1 MSTIYDNMGNGS
13 EDKSALDE
21 VFGRSANKYEE
32 PVVIKNAGP
41 EMPVQEVIETS
52 PSDLREYRQQIDTAK
67 KALNLVDDVV
77 LKSYLKRLDSMDIA
91 SMPEAE
97 GVDSC
102 IVLFK
107 INRMVYEEDE
117 FATDKFISA
126 ISSMS
131 FADCS
136 VFLVIDGYR
145 DKTDFYLG
153 VKNNDPKRTTA
164 SVADTFKSS
173 LVGQFP
179 GIDIED
185 CSIVEKGKKSSL
197 QEQVLRR
204 ISNASSLS
212 SYVGIPA
219 FKDEDGKYD
228 NKNYVQGTEKL
239 AQAMQGKRYTAII
252 LASNLTTD
260 VVTEIRN
267 GYETIYSQL
276 SPMST
281 QQLAYSTNESLA
293 NAINRSKGVTQGK
306 TKTQTIGESYT
317 NGTSNSHSKSDSE
330 TKKSKIAVGS
340 SVLGGFLAAVGTGL
354 RITDAG
360 AAIGL
365 PLMAAG
371 GAMSAFGAAGKSKTS
386 GTTDTYGTSQSDTE
400 NRSMSDAESHSETFT
415 DSLGKTATIGSSKNY
430 TLTIHNKHIEEL
442 MKRIDQ
448 ELERISMSESTGLW
462 SVASYFFSYDNDFA
476 SAESASTIFKSIMQG
491 EESGVETSAINSWI
505 DNSQKMKMLTN
516 SVCHL
521 SHPVFRNNLTVNG
534 ENIKVENSSLLS
546 SKELAML
553 LSLPHKSVPGFPVV
567 EHVSLAKEVIRN
579 NESLMKREVSL
590 GCIFDLGKAYTENRV
605 KLDVKSLTQHVF
617 VTGSTGCGK
626 SETIY
631 KLINETK
638 QVGTKFLVIEP
649 AKGEYKNVFGDV
661 NVFGTNPLIMPL
673 LRINPFSFPA
683 GVHVL
688 EHIDRLTE
696 IFNVCWP
703 MYSAMPAVLKKAM
716 LDAYESCGW
725 DLRLSV
731 NRLSQGEDVYPS
743 FLDLFLSLEKVITES
758 AYSEEVKSNYSGALL
773 TRVESLTN
781 GLNGE
786 IFSVNELSNMVLFD
800 ENCIIDLSRVG
811 SQETKSLIMGILIM
825 RLSEYRMTGA
835 NTPNSA
841 LKHLTVLEEAHNI
854 LKRVSTEQSQE
865 GSNMAGK
872 SVEMITNAIA
882 EMRTYGEGFVIVDQS
897 PTSVDKAAIK
907 NTNTKIV
914 MRLPD
919 EDDRKVSGKA
929 AGMNDKQ
936 IDEIAKLPT
945 GVAVVYQNDWV
956 SPVLCKID
964 RMEDSRVI
972 FNEQKDSILELNS
985 ENDIKNI
992 IEFLLAGQ
1000 TENTQK
1006 AFDVIQ
1012 IEKSVRAFYMP
1023 SKVRMAL
1030 LDTIEEYKRNNNTS
1044 LWNSVSIYDLSSL
1057 LTDLL
1062 GIRKEFGKCVKQ
1074 YYQSKELN
1082 KKLTDLVKTRVPL
1095 DYVSCRYCLKCLF
1108 ADFSLH
1114 SSANKKMAEEWL
1126 INNSKWLNLIF
1137 DKDEYGI

>member
-1 MSTIYDNMGNGS
+1 MSTIYDNMGNDS

-32 PVVIKNAGP
+32 PVVIKNAGS
-41 EMPVQEVIETS
+41 EMPVQKVIETS
-52 PSDLREYRQQIDTAK
+52 PSDLREYRQQIETAK
-67 KALNLVDDVV
+67 NALNLVDDVV

-97 GVDSC
+97 GVDSS

-179 GIDIED
+179 GINIDD

-228 NKNYVQGTEKL
+228 NNNYVQGTEKL

-267 GYETIYSQL
+267 GYEMIYSQL
-276 SPMST
+276 SPMAT

-306 TKTQTIGESYT
+306 TKTQTIGESHT
-317 NGTSNSHSKSDSE
+317 NGTSSSHSKSDSE
-330 TKKSKIAVGS
+330 TKKSKTAVGC
-340 SVLGGFLAAVGTGL
+340 SVLGGVLSAVGLGLSATG
-354 RITDAG
+354 AG
-360 AAIGL
+360 AAIGI

-371 GAMSAFGAAGKSKTS
+371 GAMSAVGATGKSKTS

-476 SAESASTIFKSIMQG
+476 SAESAATIFKSIMQG

-673 LRINPFSFPA
+673 LRINPFSFPT

-972 FNEQKDSILELNS
+972 FYEQKDSILELNS

-1012 IEKSVRAFYMP
+1012 IEKSVRAFNMP

-1030 LDTIEEYKRNNNTS
+1030 LDTIEEYKNNNNIS

-1062 GIRKEFGKCVKQ
+1062 DIRKEFEKCVRQ
-1074 YYQSKELN
+1074 YCQSKELN
-1082 KKLTDLVKTRVPL
+1082 KKLTDLVKTRVSL

-1126 INNSKWLNLIF
+1126 INNSK
-1137 DKDEYGI
+1137 

>member
-41 EMPVQEVIETS
+41 EMPVQKVIETS

-67 KALNLVDDVV
+67 KTLNLVDDVV

-97 GVDSC
+97 GVDSS

-179 GIDIED
+179 GIDIDD

-306 TKTQTIGESYT
+306 TKTHTIGESHT

-340 SVLGGFLAAVGTGL
+340 SVLGGVLAAVGTGL
-354 RITDAG
+354 TITGAG

-371 GAMSAFGAAGKSKTS
+371 GAMSAVGAAGKSKTS

-521 SHPVFRNNLTVNG
+521 SHPVFWNNLTVNG

-546 SKELAML
+546 SKELAIL

-590 GCIFDLGKAYTENRV
+590 GCIFDLGKAYIENRV

-673 LRINPFSFPA
+673 LRINPFSFPT

-964 RMEDSRVI
+964 RMENSRVI

-985 ENDIKNI
+985 ENDINYI

-1006 AFDVIQ
+1006 AFDIIQ
-1012 IEKSVRAFYMP
+1012 IEKSVRAFNMP

-1030 LDTIEEYKRNNNTS
+1030 LDTIEEYKKNNHIS

-1062 GIRKEFGKCVKQ
+1062 GIRKEFEKCVRQ
-1074 YYQSKELN
+1074 YCQSKELN

-1126 INNSKWLNLIF
+1126 INNSK
-1137 DKDEYGI
+1137 

>member
-41 EMPVQEVIETS
+41 EMPVQKVIETS

-67 KALNLVDDVV
+67 NALNLVDDVV

-91 SMPEAE
+91 SMPETE

-179 GIDIED
+179 GIDIDD

-306 TKTQTIGESYT
+306 TKTQTIGESHT

-354 RITDAG
+354 TITGAG

-371 GAMSAFGAAGKSKTS
+371 GAMSAVGAAGKSKTS

-430 TLTIHNKHIEEL
+430 TLTIHDKHIEEL

-476 SAESASTIFKSIMQG
+476 SAESAATIFKSIMQG

-673 LRINPFSFPA
+673 LRINPFSFPT

-716 LDAYESCGW
+716 LDAYEICGW

-786 IFSVNELSNMVLFD
+786 IFSVNELSDMVLFD

-964 RMEDSRVI
+964 RMENSRVI

-985 ENDIKNI
+985 ENDINYI

-1006 AFDVIQ
+1006 AFDIIQ
-1012 IEKSVRAFYMP
+1012 IEKSVRAFNMP

-1030 LDTIEEYKRNNNTS
+1030 LDTIEEYKKNNHIS

-1062 GIRKEFGKCVKQ
+1062 GIRKEFEKCVRQ
-1074 YYQSKELN
+1074 YCQSKELN

-1126 INNSKWLNLIF
+1126 INNSK
-1137 DKDEYGI
+1137 

>member
-41 EMPVQEVIETS
+41 EMPVQKVIETS
-52 PSDLREYRQQIDTAK
+52 PSDLCEYRQQIDMAK
-67 KALNLVDDVV
+67 NALNLVDDVV

-97 GVDSC
+97 GVDSS

-145 DKTDFYLG
+145 DKTDFYMG
-153 VKNNDPKRTTA
+153 VKNNDSKRTTV

-185 CSIVEKGKKSSL
+185 CSIIDRGKNSSL

-306 TKTQTIGESYT
+306 TKTQTIGESHT

-354 RITDAG
+354 RITGAG

-476 SAESASTIFKSIMQG
+476 SAESAATIFKSIMQG

-505 DNSQKMKMLTN
+505 DNSQNMKMLTN

-521 SHPVFRNNLTVNG
+521 SHPVFWNNLTVNG

-605 KLDVKSLTQHVF
+605 KLDVKSLTQHIF

-673 LRINPFSFPA
+673 LRINPFSFPT

-964 RMEDSRVI
+964 RMENSRVI

-985 ENDIKNI
+985 ENDINYI

-1012 IEKSVRAFYMP
+1012 IEKSVRAFNMP

-1030 LDTIEEYKRNNNTS
+1030 LDTIEEYKKNNHIS

-1062 GIRKEFGKCVKQ
+1062 GIRKEFEKCVRQ
-1074 YYQSKELN
+1074 YCQSKELN

-1126 INNSKWLNLIF
+1126 INNSK
-1137 DKDEYGI
+1137 

>member
-41 EMPVQEVIETS
+41 EMPMQKVIETS

-67 KALNLVDDVV
+67 NALNLVDDVV

-97 GVDSC
+97 GVDFS

-179 GIDIED
+179 GIDIDD

-306 TKTQTIGESYT
+306 TKTQTIGESHT
-317 NGTSNSHSKSDSE
+317 NGTSNSHSKSNSE
-330 TKKSKIAVGS
+330 TKKSKTAVGC
-340 SVLGGFLAAVGTGL
+340 SVLGGVLSVVGFGL
-354 RITDAG
+354 SATCAG
-360 AAIGL
+360 AAIGI

-371 GAMSAFGAAGKSKTS
+371 GAMSAVGATGKSKTS

-476 SAESASTIFKSIMQG
+476 SAESAATIFKSIMQG

-673 LRINPFSFPA
+673 LRINPFSFPT

-731 NRLSQGEDVYPS
+731 NRLSRGEDVYPS

-786 IFSVNELSNMVLFD
+786 IFSVNELSDMVLFD

-945 GVAVVYQNDWV
+945 GVAVIYQNDWV

-964 RMEDSRVI
+964 RMENSRVV

-985 ENDIKNI
+985 ENDINYI
-992 IEFLLAGQ
+992 IEFLLVGQ

-1006 AFDVIQ
+1006 AFDIIQ
-1012 IEKSVRAFYMP
+1012 IEKSVRAFNMP

-1030 LDTIEEYKRNNNTS
+1030 LDTIEEYEKNNHIS

-1062 GIRKEFGKCVKQ
+1062 GIRKEFEKCVRQ
-1074 YYQSKELN
+1074 YCQSKELN

-1126 INNSKWLNLIF
+1126 INNSK
-1137 DKDEYGI
+1137 

>member
-1 MSTIYDNMGNGS
+1 
-13 EDKSALDE
+13 
-21 VFGRSANKYEE
+21 
-32 PVVIKNAGP
+32 
-41 EMPVQEVIETS
+41 MPVQKVLETS
-52 PSDLREYRQQIDTAK
+52 PSNLCEYRQQIDMAK
-67 KALNLVDDVV
+67 NALNLVDDVV

-97 GVDSC
+97 GVDSS

-173 LVGQFP
+173 LMGQFP

-306 TKTQTIGESYT
+306 TKTQTIGESHT

-340 SVLGGFLAAVGTGL
+340 SVLGGVLAAVGTGL
-354 RITDAG
+354 TITGAG

-371 GAMSAFGAAGKSKTS
+371 GAMSAVGAAGKSKTS

-400 NRSMSDAESHSETFT
+400 NRSMSDAESYSETFT

-521 SHPVFRNNLTVNG
+521 SHPVFWNNLTVNG

-673 LRINPFSFPA
+673 LRINPFSFPT

-731 NRLSQGEDVYPS
+731 NRLSRGEDVYPS

-786 IFSVNELSNMVLFD
+786 IFSVNELSNIVLFD

-964 RMEDSRVI
+964 RMENSRVI

-985 ENDIKNI
+985 ENDINYI

-1006 AFDVIQ
+1006 AFDIIQ
-1012 IEKSVRAFYMP
+1012 IEKSVRAFNMP

-1030 LDTIEEYKRNNNTS
+1030 LDTIEEYKKNNYIS

-1062 GIRKEFGKCVKQ
+1062 GIRKEFEKCVRQ
-1074 YYQSKELN
+1074 YCQSKELN

-1126 INNSKWLNLIF
+1126 INNSK
-1137 DKDEYGI
+1137 

>member
-306 TKTQTIGESYT
+306 TKTQTIGESHT

-371 GAMSAFGAAGKSKTS
+371 GAMSAVGAAGKSKTS

-521 SHPVFRNNLTVNG
+521 SHPVFWNNLTVNG

-673 LRINPFSFPA
+673 LRINPFSFPT

-731 NRLSQGEDVYPS
+731 NRLSRGEDVYPS

-964 RMEDSRVI
+964 RMENSRVI

-985 ENDIKNI
+985 ENDINYI

-1006 AFDVIQ
+1006 AFDIIQ
-1012 IEKSVRAFYMP
+1012 IEKSVRAFNMP

-1030 LDTIEEYKRNNNTS
+1030 LDTIEEYKKNNYIS

-1062 GIRKEFGKCVKQ
+1062 GIRKEFEKCVRQ
-1074 YYQSKELN
+1074 YCQSKELN

-1126 INNSKWLNLIF
+1126 INNSK
-1137 DKDEYGI
+1137 

>member
-41 EMPVQEVIETS
+41 EMPVQKVLETS
-52 PSDLREYRQQIDTAK
+52 PSDLCEYRQQIDMAK
-67 KALNLVDDVV
+67 NALNLVDDVV

-97 GVDSC
+97 GVDSS

-179 GIDIED
+179 GIDIDD

-306 TKTQTIGESYT
+306 TKTQTIGESHT

-340 SVLGGFLAAVGTGL
+340 SVLGGVLAAVGTGL
-354 RITDAG
+354 TITGAG

-371 GAMSAFGAAGKSKTS
+371 GAMSAVGAAGKSKTS

-521 SHPVFRNNLTVNG
+521 SHPVFWNNLTVNG

-673 LRINPFSFPA
+673 LRINPFSFPT

-731 NRLSQGEDVYPS
+731 NRLSQSEDVYPS

-786 IFSVNELSNMVLFD
+786 IFSVNELSDMVLFD

-964 RMEDSRVI
+964 RMENSRVI

-1030 LDTIEEYKRNNNTS
+1030 LDTIEEYKKNNHIS

-1062 GIRKEFGKCVKQ
+1062 GIRKEFEKCVRQ
-1074 YYQSKELN
+1074 YCQSKELN
-1082 KKLTDLVKTRVPL
+1082 KKLTDLVKTRVHL

-1126 INNSKWLNLIF
+1126 INNSK
-1137 DKDEYGI
+1137 

>member
-1 MSTIYDNMGNGS
+1 
-13 EDKSALDE
+13 
-21 VFGRSANKYEE
+21 
-32 PVVIKNAGP
+32 
-41 EMPVQEVIETS
+41 
-52 PSDLREYRQQIDTAK
+52 
-67 KALNLVDDVV
+67 
-77 LKSYLKRLDSMDIA
+77 
-91 SMPEAE
+91 MPEAE

-306 TKTQTIGESYT
+306 TKTQTIGESHT
-317 NGTSNSHSKSDSE
+317 KGTSNSHSKSDSE

-340 SVLGGFLAAVGTGL
+340 SVLGGVLAAVGTGL
-354 RITDAG
+354 TITGAG

-371 GAMSAFGAAGKSKTS
+371 GAMSAVGAAGKSKTS

-521 SHPVFRNNLTVNG
+521 SHPVFWNNLTVNG

-567 EHVSLAKEVIRN
+567 EHVSLATEVIRN

-673 LRINPFSFPA
+673 LRINPFSFPT

-786 IFSVNELSNMVLFD
+786 IFSVNELSDMVLFD

-964 RMEDSRVI
+964 RMENSRVI

-985 ENDIKNI
+985 ENDINYI
-992 IEFLLAGQ
+992 IEFCWQ
-1000 TENTQK
+1000 
-1006 AFDVIQ
+1006 
-1012 IEKSVRAFYMP
+1012 
-1023 SKVRMAL
+1023 
-1030 LDTIEEYKRNNNTS
+1030 
-1044 LWNSVSIYDLSSL
+1044 
-1057 LTDLL
+1057 
-1062 GIRKEFGKCVKQ
+1062 VKL
-1074 YYQSKELN
+1074 KIP
-1082 KKLTDLVKTRVPL
+1082 KKPL
-1095 DYVSCRYCLKCLF
+1095 
-1108 ADFSLH
+1108 
-1114 SSANKKMAEEWL
+1114 
-1126 INNSKWLNLIF
+1126 I
-1137 DKDEYGI
+1137 

>member
-41 EMPVQEVIETS
+41 EMPVQKVLETS
-52 PSDLREYRQQIDTAK
+52 PSDLCEYRQQIDMAK
-67 KALNLVDDVV
+67 NALNLVDDVV

-97 GVDSC
+97 GVDSS

-179 GIDIED
+179 GIDIDD

-306 TKTQTIGESYT
+306 TKTHTIGESHT

-340 SVLGGFLAAVGTGL
+340 SVLGGVLAAVGTGL
-354 RITDAG
+354 TITGAG

-371 GAMSAFGAAGKSKTS
+371 GAMSAVGAAGKSKTS

-521 SHPVFRNNLTVNG
+521 SHPVFWNNLTVNG

-546 SKELAML
+546 SKELAIL

-590 GCIFDLGKAYTENRV
+590 GCIFDLGKAYIENRV

-673 LRINPFSFPA
+673 LRINPFSFPT

-725 DLRLSV
+725 DLRMSV

-919 EDDRKVSGKA
+919 EDDRKVSAKA

-964 RMEDSRVI
+964 RMENSRVI

-985 ENDIKNI
+985 ENDINYI

-1006 AFDVIQ
+1006 AFDIIQ
-1012 IEKSVRAFYMP
+1012 IEKSVRAFNMP

-1030 LDTIEEYKRNNNTS
+1030 LDTIEEYKKNNHIS

-1062 GIRKEFGKCVKQ
+1062 GIRKEFEKCVRQ
-1074 YYQSKELN
+1074 YCQSKELN

-1126 INNSKWLNLIF
+1126 INNSK
-1137 DKDEYGI
+1137 

>member
-41 EMPVQEVIETS
+41 EMPVQKVLETS
-52 PSDLREYRQQIDTAK
+52 PSDLCEYRQQIDMAK
-67 KALNLVDDVV
+67 NALNLVDDVV

-97 GVDSC
+97 GVDSS

-179 GIDIED
+179 GIDIDD

-212 SYVGIPA
+212 SYVAIPA

-267 GYETIYSQL
+267 GYETIYSHL

-306 TKTQTIGESYT
+306 TKTQTIGESHT

-340 SVLGGFLAAVGTGL
+340 SVLGGVLAAVGTGL
-354 RITDAG
+354 TITGAG

-371 GAMSAFGAAGKSKTS
+371 GAMSAVGAAGKSKTS

-521 SHPVFRNNLTVNG
+521 SHPVFWNNLTVNG

-590 GCIFDLGKAYTENRV
+590 GCIFDLGKAYIENRV

-673 LRINPFSFPA
+673 LRINPFSFPT

-964 RMEDSRVI
+964 RMENSRVI

-985 ENDIKNI
+985 ENDINYI

-1006 AFDVIQ
+1006 AFDIIQ
-1012 IEKSVRAFYMP
+1012 IEKSVRAFNMP

-1030 LDTIEEYKRNNNTS
+1030 LDTIEEYKKNNHIS

-1062 GIRKEFGKCVKQ
+1062 GIRKEFEKCVRQ
-1074 YYQSKELN
+1074 YCQSKELN

-1126 INNSKWLNLIF
+1126 INNSK
-1137 DKDEYGI
+1137 

>member
-41 EMPVQEVIETS
+41 EMPVQKVLETS

-67 KALNLVDDVV
+67 NALNLVDDVV

-97 GVDSC
+97 GVDSS

-179 GIDIED
+179 GIDIDD

-306 TKTQTIGESYT
+306 TKTQTIGESHT

-340 SVLGGFLAAVGTGL
+340 SVLGGVLAAVGTGL
-354 RITDAG
+354 TITGAG

-371 GAMSAFGAAGKSKTS
+371 GAMSAVGAAGKSKTS

-521 SHPVFRNNLTVNG
+521 SHPVFWNNLTVNG

-673 LRINPFSFPA
+673 LRINPFSFPT

-964 RMEDSRVI
+964 RMKNSRVI

-985 ENDIKNI
+985 ENDINYI

-1006 AFDVIQ
+1006 AFDIIQ
-1012 IEKSVRAFYMP
+1012 IEKSVRAFNMP

-1030 LDTIEEYKRNNNTS
+1030 LDTIEEYKKNNHIS

-1062 GIRKEFGKCVKQ
+1062 GIRKEFEKCVRQ
-1074 YYQSKELN
+1074 YCQSKELN

-1126 INNSKWLNLIF
+1126 INNSK
-1137 DKDEYGI
+1137 

>member
-1 MSTIYDNMGNGS
+1 M
-13 EDKSALDE
+13 
-21 VFGRSANKYEE
+21 
-32 PVVIKNAGP
+32 
-41 EMPVQEVIETS
+41 
-52 PSDLREYRQQIDTAK
+52 
-67 KALNLVDDVV
+67 
-77 LKSYLKRLDSMDIA
+77 
-91 SMPEAE
+91 
-97 GVDSC
+97 
-102 IVLFK
+102 
-107 INRMVYEEDE
+107 
-117 FATDKFISA
+117 
-126 ISSMS
+126 
-131 FADCS
+131 
-136 VFLVIDGYR
+136 
-145 DKTDFYLG
+145 
-153 VKNNDPKRTTA
+153 
-164 SVADTFKSS
+164 
-173 LVGQFP
+173 
-179 GIDIED
+179 
-185 CSIVEKGKKSSL
+185 
-197 QEQVLRR
+197 
-204 ISNASSLS
+204 S

-306 TKTQTIGESYT
+306 TKTQTIGESHT

-330 TKKSKIAVGS
+330 TKKSKTAVGC
-340 SVLGGFLAAVGTGL
+340 SVLGGVLSVVGFGLSATG
-354 RITDAG
+354 AG
-360 AAIGL
+360 AAIGI
-365 PLMAAG
+365 PLIAAG
-371 GAMSAFGAAGKSKTS
+371 GAMSAVGATGKSKTS

-476 SAESASTIFKSIMQG
+476 SAESAATIFKSIMQG

-673 LRINPFSFPA
+673 LRINPFSFPT

-731 NRLSQGEDVYPS
+731 NRLSRGEDVYPS

-964 RMEDSRVI
+964 RMENSRVI

-985 ENDIKNI
+985 ENDINYI

-1006 AFDVIQ
+1006 AFDIIQ
-1012 IEKSVRAFYMP
+1012 IEKSVRAFNMP

-1030 LDTIEEYKRNNNTS
+1030 LDTIEEYKKNNHIS

-1062 GIRKEFGKCVKQ
+1062 GIRKEFEKCVRQ
-1074 YYQSKELN
+1074 YCQSKELN

-1126 INNSKWLNLIF
+1126 INNSK
-1137 DKDEYGI
+1137 

>member
-21 VFGRSANKYEE
+21 VFGRSADKYEE
-32 PVVIKNAGP
+32 IKNAGP
-41 EMPVQEVIETS
+41 EMPVQKVIETS
-52 PSDLREYRQQIDTAK
+52 PSDLREYRQQIDMAK
-67 KALNLVDDVV
+67 NALNLVDDVV

-97 GVDSC
+97 GVDYS

-179 GIDIED
+179 GIDIDD

-306 TKTQTIGESYT
+306 TKTQTIGESHT
-317 NGTSNSHSKSDSE
+317 NGTSNSHSKSDSK

-340 SVLGGFLAAVGTGL
+340 SVLGGVLAAVGTGL
-354 RITDAG
+354 TITGAG

-371 GAMSAFGAAGKSKTS
+371 GAMSAAGAAGKSKTS

-476 SAESASTIFKSIMQG
+476 SAESAATIFKSIMQG

-505 DNSQKMKMLTN
+505 DNSQKMKMLTS

-590 GCIFDLGKAYTENRV
+590 GCIYDLGKAYTENRV

-631 KLINETK
+631 KLISETK
-638 QVGTKFLVIEP
+638 QVGAKFLVIEP

-964 RMEDSRVI
+964 RMENSRVI

-1030 LDTIEEYKRNNNTS
+1030 LDTIEEYKKNNHIS

-1062 GIRKEFGKCVKQ
+1062 GIRKEFEKCVRQ
-1074 YYQSKELN
+1074 YCQSKELN

-1126 INNSKWLNLIF
+1126 INNSK
-1137 DKDEYGI
+1137 

>member
-1 MSTIYDNMGNGS
+1 
-13 EDKSALDE
+13 
-21 VFGRSANKYEE
+21 
-32 PVVIKNAGP
+32 
-41 EMPVQEVIETS
+41 
-52 PSDLREYRQQIDTAK
+52 
-67 KALNLVDDVV
+67 
-77 LKSYLKRLDSMDIA
+77 
-91 SMPEAE
+91 
-97 GVDSC
+97 
-102 IVLFK
+102 
-107 INRMVYEEDE
+107 MVYEEDE

-179 GIDIED
+179 GIDIDD

-276 SPMST
+276 SPMAT

-306 TKTQTIGESYT
+306 TKTHTIGESHT
-317 NGTSNSHSKSDSE
+317 NGTSSSHSKSDSE
-330 TKKSKIAVGS
+330 TKKSKTAVCC
-340 SVLGGFLAAVGTGL
+340 SVLGGVLSAVGFGL
-354 RITDAG
+354 MSTDAG
-360 AAIGL
+360 AAIGM

-371 GAMSAFGAAGKSKTS
+371 GAMSAVGAAGKSKTT

-476 SAESASTIFKSIMQG
+476 SAESAATIFKSIMQG

-579 NESLMKREVSL
+579 NESVIKREVSL
-590 GCIFDLGKAYTENRV
+590 GCIFDLGKAYTENHV

-638 QVGTKFLVIEP
+638 QVGAKFLVIEP

-673 LRINPFSFPA
+673 LRINPFSFPT

-725 DLRLSV
+725 DLRLSI
-731 NRLSQGEDVYPS
+731 NRLSRGEDVYPS

-985 ENDIKNI
+985 KNDIKNI

-1006 AFDVIQ
+1006 AFDIIQ
-1012 IEKSVRAFYMP
+1012 IEKSVRAFNMP

-1030 LDTIEEYKRNNNTS
+1030 LDTIEEYKKNNHIS

-1062 GIRKEFGKCVKQ
+1062 GIRKEFEKCVRQ
-1074 YYQSKELN
+1074 YCQSKELN

-1126 INNSKWLNLIF
+1126 INNSK
-1137 DKDEYGI
+1137 

>member
-1 MSTIYDNMGNGS
+1 MSTIYDNMGNDS

-41 EMPVQEVIETS
+41 EMPVQKVLETS
-52 PSDLREYRQQIDTAK
+52 PSDLCEYRQQIDMAK
-67 KALNLVDDVV
+67 NALNLVDDVV

-97 GVDSC
+97 GVDSS

-173 LVGQFP
+173 LMGQFP

-306 TKTQTIGESYT
+306 TKTQTIGESHT

-340 SVLGGFLAAVGTGL
+340 SVLGGVLAAVGTGL
-354 RITDAG
+354 TITGAG

-371 GAMSAFGAAGKSKTS
+371 GAMSAVGAAGKSKTS

-521 SHPVFRNNLTVNG
+521 SHPVFWNNLTVNG

-673 LRINPFSFPA
+673 LRINPFSFPT

-731 NRLSQGEDVYPS
+731 NRLSRGEDVYPS

-914 MRLPD
+914 MRLPG

-964 RMEDSRVI
+964 RMENSRVI

-985 ENDIKNI
+985 ENDINYI

-1006 AFDVIQ
+1006 AFDIIQ
-1012 IEKSVRAFYMP
+1012 IEKSVRAFNMP

-1030 LDTIEEYKRNNNTS
+1030 LDTIEEYKKNNYIS

-1062 GIRKEFGKCVKQ
+1062 GIRKEFEKCVRQ
-1074 YYQSKELN
+1074 YCQSKELN

-1126 INNSKWLNLIF
+1126 INNSK
-1137 DKDEYGI
+1137 

>member
-306 TKTQTIGESYT
+306 TKTQTIGESHT

-521 SHPVFRNNLTVNG
+521 SHPVFWNNLTVNG

-673 LRINPFSFPA
+673 LRINPFSFPT

-731 NRLSQGEDVYPS
+731 NRLSRGEDVYPS

-964 RMEDSRVI
+964 RMENSRVI

-985 ENDIKNI
+985 ENDINYI

-1006 AFDVIQ
+1006 AFDIIQ
-1012 IEKSVRAFYMP
+1012 IEKSVRAFNMP

-1030 LDTIEEYKRNNNTS
+1030 LDTIEEYKKNNYIS

-1062 GIRKEFGKCVKQ
+1062 GIRKEFEKCVRQ
-1074 YYQSKELN
+1074 YCQSKELN

-1126 INNSKWLNLIF
+1126 INNSK
-1137 DKDEYGI
+1137 

>member
-41 EMPVQEVIETS
+41 EMPVQKVLETS
-52 PSDLREYRQQIDTAK
+52 PSDLCEYRQQIDMAK
-67 KALNLVDDVV
+67 NALNLVDDVV

-97 GVDSC
+97 GVDSS

-179 GIDIED
+179 GIDIDD

-306 TKTQTIGESYT
+306 TKTHTIGESHT

-340 SVLGGFLAAVGTGL
+340 SVLGGVLAAVGTGL
-354 RITDAG
+354 TITGAG

-371 GAMSAFGAAGKSKTS
+371 GAMSAVGAAGKSKTS

-521 SHPVFRNNLTVNG
+521 SHPVFWNNLTVNG

-546 SKELAML
+546 SKELAIL

-590 GCIFDLGKAYTENRV
+590 GCIFDLGKAYIENRV

-673 LRINPFSFPA
+673 LRINPFSFPT

-964 RMEDSRVI
+964 RMENSRVI

-985 ENDIKNI
+985 ENDINYI

-1006 AFDVIQ
+1006 AFDIIQ
-1012 IEKSVRAFYMP
+1012 IEKSVRAFNMP

-1030 LDTIEEYKRNNNTS
+1030 LDTIEEYKKNNYIS

-1062 GIRKEFGKCVKQ
+1062 GIRKEFEKCVRQ
-1074 YYQSKELN
+1074 YCQSKELN

-1126 INNSKWLNLIF
+1126 INNSK
-1137 DKDEYGI
+1137 

>member
-41 EMPVQEVIETS
+41 EMPVQKVLETS

-67 KALNLVDDVV
+67 NALNLVDDVV

-97 GVDSC
+97 GVDSS

-179 GIDIED
+179 GIDIDD

-306 TKTQTIGESYT
+306 TKTHTIGESHT

-340 SVLGGFLAAVGTGL
+340 SVLGGVLAAVGTGL
-354 RITDAG
+354 TITGAG

-371 GAMSAFGAAGKSKTS
+371 GAMSAVGAAGKSKTS

-521 SHPVFRNNLTVNG
+521 SHPVFWNNLTVNG

-673 LRINPFSFPA
+673 LRINPFSFPT

-731 NRLSQGEDVYPS
+731 NRLSQGENVYPS

-964 RMEDSRVI
+964 RMENSRVI

-985 ENDIKNI
+985 ENDINYI

-1006 AFDVIQ
+1006 AFDIIQ
-1012 IEKSVRAFYMP
+1012 IEKSVRAFNMP

-1030 LDTIEEYKRNNNTS
+1030 LDTIEEYKKNNHIS

-1062 GIRKEFGKCVKQ
+1062 GIRKEFEKCVRQ
-1074 YYQSKELN
+1074 YCQSKELN

-1126 INNSKWLNLIF
+1126 INNSK
-1137 DKDEYGI
+1137 

>member
-1 MSTIYDNMGNGS
+1 MSTIYDNMGNDS

-41 EMPVQEVIETS
+41 EMPVQKVLETS
-52 PSDLREYRQQIDTAK
+52 PSDLCEYRQQIDMAK
-67 KALNLVDDVV
+67 NALNLVDDIV

-97 GVDSC
+97 GVDSS

-173 LVGQFP
+173 LMGQFP

-306 TKTQTIGESYT
+306 TKTQTIGESHT
-317 NGTSNSHSKSDSE
+317 NGTSNSHSKSNSE

-340 SVLGGFLAAVGTGL
+340 SVLGGVLAAVGTGL
-354 RITDAG
+354 TITGAG

-371 GAMSAFGAAGKSKTS
+371 GAMSAVGAAGKSKTS

-521 SHPVFRNNLTVNG
+521 SHPVFWNNLTVNG

-673 LRINPFSFPA
+673 LRINPFSFPT

-731 NRLSQGEDVYPS
+731 NRLSRGEDVYPS

-964 RMEDSRVI
+964 RMENSRVI

-985 ENDIKNI
+985 ENDINYI

-1006 AFDVIQ
+1006 AFDIIQ
-1012 IEKSVRAFYMP
+1012 IEKSVRAFNMP

-1030 LDTIEEYKRNNNTS
+1030 LDTIEEYKKNNYIS

-1062 GIRKEFGKCVKQ
+1062 GIRKEFEKCVRQ
-1074 YYQSKELN
+1074 YCQSKELN

-1126 INNSKWLNLIF
+1126 INNSK
-1137 DKDEYGI
+1137 

>member
-41 EMPVQEVIETS
+41 EMPVQKVIETS

-67 KALNLVDDVV
+67 NALNLVDDVV

-97 GVDSC
+97 GVDSS

-179 GIDIED
+179 GIDIDD

-306 TKTQTIGESYT
+306 TKTQTIGESHT

-340 SVLGGFLAAVGTGL
+340 SVLGGVLAAVGTGL
-354 RITDAG
+354 TITGAG

-371 GAMSAFGAAGKSKTS
+371 GAMSAVGAAGKSKTS

-521 SHPVFRNNLTVNG
+521 SHPVFWNNLTVNG

-673 LRINPFSFPA
+673 LRINPFSFPT

-731 NRLSQGEDVYPS
+731 NRLSRGEDVYPS

-956 SPVLCKID
+956 SPVLCRID
-964 RMEDSRVI
+964 RMENSRVI
-972 FNEQKDSILELNS
+972 FNKQKDSIHELNS
-985 ENDIKNI
+985 EDDINYI

-1006 AFDVIQ
+1006 AFDIIQ
-1012 IEKSVRAFYMP
+1012 IEKSVRAFNMP
-1023 SKVRMAL
+1023 SKVQMAL
-1030 LDTIEEYKRNNNTS
+1030 LDTIEEYKKNNHIS
-1044 LWNSVSIYDLSSL
+1044 LWNRVSIYDLSSL

-1062 GIRKEFGKCVKQ
+1062 GIRKEFEKCVKQ
-1074 YYQSKELN
+1074 YCQSKELN

-1095 DYVSCRYCLKCLF
+1095 DFVSCRYCLKCLF

-1126 INNSKWLNLIF
+1126 INNSK
-1137 DKDEYGI
+1137 

>member
-21 VFGRSANKYEE
+21 VFGRSADKYEE
-32 PVVIKNAGP
+32 IKNAGP
-41 EMPVQEVIETS
+41 EMPVQKVIETS

-67 KALNLVDDVV
+67 NALNLVDDVV

-97 GVDSC
+97 GVDYS

-117 FATDKFISA
+117 FATEKFISA

-131 FADCS
+131 YADCS

-179 GIDIED
+179 GIDIDD

-306 TKTQTIGESYT
+306 TKTHTIGESHT
-317 NGTSNSHSKSDSE
+317 NGTSSSHSKSDSE
-330 TKKSKIAVGS
+330 TKKSKTAVCC
-340 SVLGGFLAAVGTGL
+340 SVLGGVLSAVGFGLMSTG
-354 RITDAG
+354 AG
-360 AAIGL
+360 AAIGM
-365 PLMAAG
+365 PLRVMAAG
-371 GAMSAFGAAGKSKTS
+371 GAMSAVGAAGKSKTT

-476 SAESASTIFKSIMQG
+476 SAESAATIFKSIMQG

-505 DNSQKMKMLTN
+505 DNSQKMKMLTS

-673 LRINPFSFPA
+673 LRINPFSFPT

-731 NRLSQGEDVYPS
+731 NRLSRGEDVYPS

-964 RMEDSRVI
+964 RMENSRVI

-985 ENDIKNI
+985 ENDINYI

-1006 AFDVIQ
+1006 AFDIIQ
-1012 IEKSVRAFYMP
+1012 IEKSVRAFNMP

-1030 LDTIEEYKRNNNTS
+1030 LDTIEEYKKNNHIS

-1062 GIRKEFGKCVKQ
+1062 GIRKEFEKCVRQ
-1074 YYQSKELN
+1074 YCQSKELN

-1095 DYVSCRYCLKCLF
+1095 DYVSCRYCMKCLF

-1114 SSANKKMAEEWL
+1114 SSANKKNGRRMAY
-1126 INNSKWLNLIF
+1126 KQF
-1137 DKDEYGI
+1137 

>member
-41 EMPVQEVIETS
+41 EMPVQKVLETS
-52 PSDLREYRQQIDTAK
+52 PSDLCEYRQQIDMAK
-67 KALNLVDDVV
+67 NALNLVDDVV

-97 GVDSC
+97 GVDSS

-145 DKTDFYLG
+145 DKTDFYMG
-153 VKNNDPKRTTA
+153 VKNNDSKRTTV

-185 CSIVEKGKKSSL
+185 CSIIDRGKNSSL

-306 TKTQTIGESYT
+306 TKTQTIGESHT

-340 SVLGGFLAAVGTGL
+340 SVLGGVLAAVGTGL
-354 RITDAG
+354 TITGAG

-371 GAMSAFGAAGKSKTS
+371 GAMSAVGAAGKSKTS

-521 SHPVFRNNLTVNG
+521 SHPVFWNNLTVNG

-590 GCIFDLGKAYTENRV
+590 GCIFDLGKAYIENRV

-673 LRINPFSFPA
+673 LRINPFSFPT

-985 ENDIKNI
+985 ENDVKNI

-1012 IEKSVRAFYMP
+1012 IEKSVRAYYMP

-1126 INNSKWLNLIF
+1126 INNSK
-1137 DKDEYGI
+1137 

>member
-41 EMPVQEVIETS
+41 EMPVQKVLETS
-52 PSDLREYRQQIDTAK
+52 PSDLCEYRQQIDMAK
-67 KALNLVDDVV
+67 NALNLVDDVV

-97 GVDSC
+97 GVDSS

-145 DKTDFYLG
+145 DKTDFYMG
-153 VKNNDPKRTTA
+153 VKNNDSKRTTV

-185 CSIVEKGKKSSL
+185 CSIIDRGKNSSL

-276 SPMST
+276 SPMAT

-306 TKTQTIGESYT
+306 TKTQTIGESHT
-317 NGTSNSHSKSDSE
+317 NGTSSSHGKSDSE
-330 TKKSKIAVGS
+330 TKKSKTAVGC
-340 SVLGGFLAAVGTGL
+340 SVLGGVLSAVGLGLSATG
-354 RITDAG
+354 AG
-360 AAIGL
+360 AAIGI

-371 GAMSAFGAAGKSKTS
+371 GVMSAVGATGKSKTS

-442 MKRIDQ
+442 TKRIDQ

-521 SHPVFRNNLTVNG
+521 SHPVFWNNLTVNG

-673 LRINPFSFPA
+673 LRINPFSFPT

-731 NRLSQGEDVYPS
+731 NRLSRGEDVYPS

-929 AGMNDKQ
+929 AGTNDKQ

-964 RMEDSRVI
+964 RMENSRVI

-985 ENDIKNI
+985 ENDINYI

-1006 AFDVIQ
+1006 AFDIIQ
-1012 IEKSVRAFYMP
+1012 IEKSVRAFNMP

-1030 LDTIEEYKRNNNTS
+1030 LDTIEEYKKNNHIS

-1062 GIRKEFGKCVKQ
+1062 GIRKEFEKCVRQ
-1074 YYQSKELN
+1074 YCQSKELN

-1126 INNSKWLNLIF
+1126 INNSK
-1137 DKDEYGI
+1137 

>member
-41 EMPVQEVIETS
+41 EMPVQKVLETS
-52 PSDLREYRQQIDTAK
+52 PSDLCEYRQQIDMAK
-67 KALNLVDDVV
+67 NALNLVDDVV

-97 GVDSC
+97 GVDSS

-179 GIDIED
+179 GIDIDD

-306 TKTQTIGESYT
+306 TKTQTIGESHT

-340 SVLGGFLAAVGTGL
+340 SVLGGVLAAVGTGL
-354 RITDAG
+354 TITGAG

-371 GAMSAFGAAGKSKTS
+371 GAMSAVGAAGKSKTS

-521 SHPVFRNNLTVNG
+521 SHPVFWNNLTVNG

-567 EHVSLAKEVIRN
+567 EHVSLAKEVIHN
-579 NESLMKREVSL
+579 NEGLMKREVSL

-673 LRINPFSFPA
+673 LRINPFSFPT

-731 NRLSQGEDVYPS
+731 NRLSRGEDVYPS

-758 AYSEEVKSNYSGALL
+758 AYSEEVKSNYAGALL

-919 EDDRKVSGKA
+919 EDDRKVSAKA

-964 RMEDSRVI
+964 RMENSRVI

-985 ENDIKNI
+985 ENDINYI

-1006 AFDVIQ
+1006 AFDIIQ
-1012 IEKSVRAFYMP
+1012 IEKSVRAFNMP

-1030 LDTIEEYKRNNNTS
+1030 LDTIEEYKKNNHIS

-1062 GIRKEFGKCVKQ
+1062 GIRKEFEKCVRQ
-1074 YYQSKELN
+1074 YCQSKELN

-1126 INNSKWLNLIF
+1126 INNSK
-1137 DKDEYGI
+1137 

>member
-67 KALNLVDDVV
+67 KTLNLVDDVV

-306 TKTQTIGESYT
+306 TKTQTIGESHT

-400 NRSMSDAESHSETFT
+400 NRSMSDAKSHSETFT

-673 LRINPFSFPA
+673 LRINPFSFPT

-731 NRLSQGEDVYPS
+731 NRLSRGEDVYPS

-964 RMEDSRVI
+964 RMENSRVI

-985 ENDIKNI
+985 ENDINYI

-1006 AFDVIQ
+1006 AFDIIQ
-1012 IEKSVRAFYMP
+1012 IEKSVRAFNMP

-1030 LDTIEEYKRNNNTS
+1030 LDTIEEYKKNNYIS

-1062 GIRKEFGKCVKQ
+1062 GIRKEFEKCVRQ
-1074 YYQSKELN
+1074 YCQSKELN

-1126 INNSKWLNLIF
+1126 INNSK
-1137 DKDEYGI
+1137 

>member
-41 EMPVQEVIETS
+41 EMPVQKVIETS
-52 PSDLREYRQQIDTAK
+52 PSDLCEYRQQIDMAK
-67 KALNLVDDVV
+67 NALNLVDDVV

-97 GVDSC
+97 GVDSS

-145 DKTDFYLG
+145 DKTDFYMG
-153 VKNNDPKRTTA
+153 VKNNDSKRTTV

-185 CSIVEKGKKSSL
+185 CSIIDRGKNSSL

-306 TKTQTIGESYT
+306 TKTQTIGESHT

-354 RITDAG
+354 RITGAG

-521 SHPVFRNNLTVNG
+521 SHPVFWNNLTVNG

-964 RMEDSRVI
+964 RMENSRVI

-985 ENDIKNI
+985 ENDINYI

-1006 AFDVIQ
+1006 AFDIIQ
-1012 IEKSVRAFYMP
+1012 IEKSVRAFNMP

-1030 LDTIEEYKRNNNTS
+1030 LDTIEEYKKNNHIS

-1062 GIRKEFGKCVKQ
+1062 GIRKEFEKCVRQ
-1074 YYQSKELN
+1074 YCQSKELN

-1126 INNSKWLNLIF
+1126 INNSK
-1137 DKDEYGI
+1137 

>member
-32 PVVIKNAGP
+32 PVVIKNADP
-41 EMPVQEVIETS
+41 EMPVQKVIETS
-52 PSDLREYRQQIDTAK
+52 PSDLREYRQQIDMAK
-67 KALNLVDDVV
+67 NALNLVDDVV

-97 GVDSC
+97 GVDSS

-179 GIDIED
+179 GIDIDD

-306 TKTQTIGESYT
+306 TKTQTIGESHT

-340 SVLGGFLAAVGTGL
+340 SVLGGVLAAVGTGL
-354 RITDAG
+354 TITGAG

-371 GAMSAFGAAGKSKTS
+371 GAMSAVGAAGKSKTS

-521 SHPVFRNNLTVNG
+521 SHPVFWNNLTVNG

-673 LRINPFSFPA
+673 LRINPFSFPT

-964 RMEDSRVI
+964 RMENSRVI

-985 ENDIKNI
+985 ENDINYI

-1006 AFDVIQ
+1006 AFDIIQ
-1012 IEKSVRAFYMP
+1012 IEKSVRAFNMP

-1030 LDTIEEYKRNNNTS
+1030 LDTIEEYKKNNHIS

-1062 GIRKEFGKCVKQ
+1062 GIRKEFEKCVRQ
-1074 YYQSKELN
+1074 YCQSKELN

-1126 INNSKWLNLIF
+1126 INNSK
-1137 DKDEYGI
+1137 

>member
-13 EDKSALDE
+13 EDKSSLDE

-41 EMPVQEVIETS
+41 EMPVQQVIETS
-52 PSDLREYRQQIDTAK
+52 PSDLCEYRQQIDMAK
-67 KALNLVDDVV
+67 NALNLVDDVV

-97 GVDSC
+97 GVDSS

-145 DKTDFYLG
+145 DKTDFYMG
-153 VKNNDPKRTTA
+153 VKNNDSKRTTV

-185 CSIVEKGKKSSL
+185 CSIIDRGKNSSL

-276 SPMST
+276 SPMAT

-306 TKTQTIGESYT
+306 TKTQTIGESHT
-317 NGTSNSHSKSDSE
+317 NGTSSSHGKSDSE
-330 TKKSKIAVGS
+330 TKKSKTAVGC
-340 SVLGGFLAAVGTGL
+340 SVLGGVLSAVGLGLSATG
-354 RITDAG
+354 AG
-360 AAIGL
+360 AAIGIS
-365 PLMAAG
+365 LMAAG
-371 GAMSAFGAAGKSKTS
+371 GVMSAVGATGKSKTS

-521 SHPVFRNNLTVNG
+521 SHPVFWNNLTVNG

-638 QVGTKFLVIEP
+638 QVSTKFLVIEP

-673 LRINPFSFPA
+673 LRINPFSFPT

-731 NRLSQGEDVYPS
+731 NRLSRGEDVYPS

-956 SPVLCKID
+956 SPVLCRID
-964 RMEDSRVI
+964 RMENSRVI

-985 ENDIKNI
+985 ENDINYI

-1006 AFDVIQ
+1006 AFDIIQ
-1012 IEKSVRAFYMP
+1012 IEKSVRAFNMP

-1030 LDTIEEYKRNNNTS
+1030 LDTIEEYKKNNHIS

-1062 GIRKEFGKCVKQ
+1062 GIRKEFEKCVRQ
-1074 YYQSKELN
+1074 YCQSKELN

-1126 INNSKWLNLIF
+1126 INNSK
-1137 DKDEYGI
+1137 

>member
-1 MSTIYDNMGNGS
+1 MSTIYDNMGNDS

-32 PVVIKNAGP
+32 PVVIKNAGS
-41 EMPVQEVIETS
+41 EMPVQKVIETS
-52 PSDLREYRQQIDTAK
+52 PSDLREYRQQIDAAK
-67 KALNLVDDVV
+67 NALNLVDDVV
-77 LKSYLKRLDSMDIA
+77 LKSYLKRMDSMDIA

-97 GVDSC
+97 GVDSS

-107 INRMVYEEDE
+107 INKMVYEEDE
-117 FATDKFISA
+117 FATEKFISA

-131 FADCS
+131 YADCS

-179 GIDIED
+179 GIDIDD

-306 TKTQTIGESYT
+306 TKTQTIGESHT

-340 SVLGGFLAAVGTGL
+340 SVLGGVLAVVGTGL
-354 RITDAG
+354 TMTGAG
-360 AAIGL
+360 AAIGI

-371 GAMSAFGAAGKSKTS
+371 GAMSAVGAAGKSKTS

-400 NRSMSDAESHSETFT
+400 NRSVSDAESHSESFT
-415 DSLGKTATIGSSKNY
+415 DSLGKTTTIGSGKNY
-430 TLTIHNKHIEEL
+430 TLTLHNKHIEEL
-442 MKRIDQ
+442 MKRIDL

-476 SAESASTIFKSIMQG
+476 SAESAATIFKSIMQG

-505 DNSQKMKMLTN
+505 DNSQKVKMLTN
-516 SVCHL
+516 SVCRL
-521 SHPVFRNNLTVNG
+521 SHPVFTNNLTVNG
-534 ENIKVENSSLLS
+534 ESIIVENSSLLC
-546 SKELAML
+546 SKELSML

-673 LRINPFSFPA
+673 LRINPFSFPT

-731 NRLSQGEDVYPS
+731 NRLSRGEDVYPS

-1006 AFDVIQ
+1006 AFDIIQ
-1012 IEKSVRAFYMP
+1012 IEKSVRAFNMP
-1023 SKVRMAL
+1023 SKVLMAL
-1030 LDTIEEYKRNNNTS
+1030 LDTIEEYKKNNHIS

-1062 GIRKEFGKCVKQ
+1062 GIRKEFEKCVRQ
-1074 YYQSKELN
+1074 YCQSKELN
-1082 KKLTDLVKTRVPL
+1082 KKLTDLVKSRVPL

-1114 SSANKKMAEEWL
+1114 SSANKKWL
-1126 INNSKWLNLIF
+1126 KNGL
-1137 DKDEYGI
+1137 

>member
-1 MSTIYDNMGNGS
+1 MSTIYDNMGNDT

-41 EMPVQEVIETS
+41 EMPVQKVLETS
-52 PSDLREYRQQIDTAK
+52 PSDLCEYRQQIDMAK
-67 KALNLVDDVV
+67 NALNLVDDVV

-97 GVDSC
+97 GVDSS

-179 GIDIED
+179 GINIDD

-306 TKTQTIGESYT
+306 TKTHTIGESHT

-340 SVLGGFLAAVGTGL
+340 SVLGGVLAAVGTGL
-354 RITDAG
+354 TITGAG

-371 GAMSAFGAAGKSKTS
+371 GAMSAVGAAGKSKTS
-386 GTTDTYGTSQSDTE
+386 GTTDTCGTSQSDTE

-521 SHPVFRNNLTVNG
+521 SHPVFWNNLTVNG
-534 ENIKVENSSLLS
+534 ENITVENSSLLS

-673 LRINPFSFPA
+673 LRINPFSFPT

-964 RMEDSRVI
+964 RMENSRVI

-985 ENDIKNI
+985 ENDINYI

-1006 AFDVIQ
+1006 AFDIIQ
-1012 IEKSVRAFYMP
+1012 IEKSVRAFNMP

-1030 LDTIEEYKRNNNTS
+1030 LDTIEEYKKNNHIS

-1062 GIRKEFGKCVKQ
+1062 GIRKEFEKCVKQ
-1074 YYQSKELN
+1074 YHQSKELN

-1126 INNSKWLNLIF
+1126 INNSK
-1137 DKDEYGI
+1137 

>member
-67 KALNLVDDVV
+67 KTLNLVDDVV

-306 TKTQTIGESYT
+306 TKTQTIGESHT

-400 NRSMSDAESHSETFT
+400 NRSMSDAKSHSETFT

-673 LRINPFSFPA
+673 LRINPFSFPV

-731 NRLSQGEDVYPS
+731 NRLSRGEDVYPS

-964 RMEDSRVI
+964 RMENSRVI

-985 ENDIKNI
+985 ENDINYI

-1006 AFDVIQ
+1006 AFDIIQ
-1012 IEKSVRAFYMP
+1012 IEKSVRAFNMP

-1030 LDTIEEYKRNNNTS
+1030 LDTIEEYKKNNYIS

-1062 GIRKEFGKCVKQ
+1062 GIRKEFEKCVRQ
-1074 YYQSKELN
+1074 YCQSKELN

-1126 INNSKWLNLIF
+1126 INNSK
-1137 DKDEYGI
+1137 

>member
-41 EMPVQEVIETS
+41 EMPVQKVLETS
-52 PSDLREYRQQIDTAK
+52 PSDLCEYRQQIDMAK
-67 KALNLVDDVV
+67 NALNLVDDVV

-97 GVDSC
+97 GVDYS

-117 FATDKFISA
+117 FATEKFISA

-131 FADCS
+131 YADCS

-179 GIDIED
+179 GIDIDD

-276 SPMST
+276 SPMAT

-306 TKTQTIGESYT
+306 TKTQTIGESHT
-317 NGTSNSHSKSDSE
+317 NGTSNSHSKSDSK

-340 SVLGGFLAAVGTGL
+340 SVLGGVLAAVGTGL
-354 RITDAG
+354 TITGAG

-371 GAMSAFGAAGKSKTS
+371 GAMSAVGAAGKSKTS

-521 SHPVFRNNLTVNG
+521 SHPVFWNNLTVNG

-673 LRINPFSFPA
+673 LRINPFSFPT

-731 NRLSQGEDVYPS
+731 NRLSRGEDVYPS

-956 SPVLCKID
+956 SPVLCRID

-972 FNEQKDSILELNS
+972 FNEQKDSMLELNS

-1006 AFDVIQ
+1006 AFDVIR

-1030 LDTIEEYKRNNNTS
+1030 LDTIEEYKKNNNIS

-1062 GIRKEFGKCVKQ
+1062 GIRKEFEKCVKQ
-1074 YYQSKELN
+1074 YCQSKELN

-1126 INNSKWLNLIF
+1126 INNSK
-1137 DKDEYGI
+1137 

>member
-41 EMPVQEVIETS
+41 EMPVQKVLETS
-52 PSDLREYRQQIDTAK
+52 PSDLCEYRQQIDTAK
-67 KALNLVDDVV
+67 NALNLVDDVV

-97 GVDSC
+97 GVDSS

-179 GIDIED
+179 GIDIDD

-239 AQAMQGKRYTAII
+239 ALAMQGKRYTAII

-306 TKTQTIGESYT
+306 TKTHTIGESHT

-340 SVLGGFLAAVGTGL
+340 SVLGGVLAAVGTGL
-354 RITDAG
+354 TITGAG

-371 GAMSAFGAAGKSKTS
+371 GAMSAVGAAGKSKTS

-521 SHPVFRNNLTVNG
+521 SHPVFWNNLTVNG

-546 SKELAML
+546 SKELAIL

-673 LRINPFSFPA
+673 LRINPFSFPT

-964 RMEDSRVI
+964 RMENSRVI

-985 ENDIKNI
+985 ENDINYI

-1006 AFDVIQ
+1006 AFDIIQ
-1012 IEKSVRAFYMP
+1012 IEKSVRAFNMP

-1030 LDTIEEYKRNNNTS
+1030 LDTIEEYKKNNHIS

-1062 GIRKEFGKCVKQ
+1062 GIRKEFEKCVRQ
-1074 YYQSKELN
+1074 YCQSKELN

-1126 INNSKWLNLIF
+1126 INNSK
-1137 DKDEYGI
+1137 

>member
-67 KALNLVDDVV
+67 KTLNLVDDVV

-97 GVDSC
+97 GVDSS

-173 LVGQFP
+173 LMGQFP

-306 TKTQTIGESYT
+306 TKTHTIGESHT

-340 SVLGGFLAAVGTGL
+340 SVLGGVLAAVGTGL
-354 RITDAG
+354 TITGAG

-365 PLMAAG
+365 TLMAAC
-371 GAMSAFGAAGKSKTS
+371 GAMSAVGAAGKSKTS

-521 SHPVFRNNLTVNG
+521 SHPVFWNNLTVNG

-673 LRINPFSFPA
+673 LRINPFSFPT

-731 NRLSQGEDVYPS
+731 NRLSRGEDVYPS

-964 RMEDSRVI
+964 RMENSRVI

-985 ENDIKNI
+985 ENDINYI

-1006 AFDVIQ
+1006 AFDIIQ
-1012 IEKSVRAFYMP
+1012 IEKSVRAFNMP

-1030 LDTIEEYKRNNNTS
+1030 LDTIEEYKKNNYIS

-1062 GIRKEFGKCVKQ
+1062 GIRKEFEKCVRQ
-1074 YYQSKELN
+1074 YCQSKELN

-1126 INNSKWLNLIF
+1126 INNSK
-1137 DKDEYGI
+1137 

>member
-13 EDKSALDE
+13 EDKSALNE

-41 EMPVQEVIETS
+41 EMPVQKVIETS

-67 KALNLVDDVV
+67 NALNLVDDVV

-179 GIDIED
+179 GIDIDD

-276 SPMST
+276 SPMAT

-306 TKTQTIGESYT
+306 TKTQTIGESHT
-317 NGTSNSHSKSDSE
+317 NGTSSSHSKSDSE
-330 TKKSKIAVGS
+330 TKKSKTAVGC
-340 SVLGGFLAAVGTGL
+340 SVLGGVLSVVGLGL
-354 RITDAG
+354 SATG
-360 AAIGL
+360 AAIGI

-371 GAMSAFGAAGKSKTS
+371 STMSAVGATGKSKTS

-476 SAESASTIFKSIMQG
+476 SAESAATIFKSIMQG

-553 LSLPHKSVPGFPVV
+553 LSMPHKSVPGFPVV

-605 KLDVKSLTQHVF
+605 KLNVKSLTQHVF

-631 KLINETK
+631 KLISETK

-673 LRINPFSFPA
+673 LRINPFSFPT

-731 NRLSQGEDVYPS
+731 NRLSRGEDVYPS

-964 RMEDSRVI
+964 RMENSRVI

-985 ENDIKNI
+985 ENGINYI

-1006 AFDVIQ
+1006 AFDIIQ
-1012 IEKSVRAFYMP
+1012 IEKSVRAFNMP

-1030 LDTIEEYKRNNNTS
+1030 LDTIEEYKKNNHIS

-1062 GIRKEFGKCVKQ
+1062 GIRKEFEKCVRQ
-1074 YYQSKELN
+1074 YCQSKELN

-1114 SSANKKMAEEWL
+1114 SSTNKKMAEEWL
-1126 INNSKWLNLIF
+1126 INNSK
-1137 DKDEYGI
+1137 

>member
-1 MSTIYDNMGNGS
+1 M
-13 EDKSALDE
+13 
-21 VFGRSANKYEE
+21 
-32 PVVIKNAGP
+32 
-41 EMPVQEVIETS
+41 
-52 PSDLREYRQQIDTAK
+52 
-67 KALNLVDDVV
+67 
-77 LKSYLKRLDSMDIA
+77 
-91 SMPEAE
+91 
-97 GVDSC
+97 
-102 IVLFK
+102 
-107 INRMVYEEDE
+107 
-117 FATDKFISA
+117 
-126 ISSMS
+126 
-131 FADCS
+131 
-136 VFLVIDGYR
+136 
-145 DKTDFYLG
+145 
-153 VKNNDPKRTTA
+153 
-164 SVADTFKSS
+164 
-173 LVGQFP
+173 
-179 GIDIED
+179 
-185 CSIVEKGKKSSL
+185 

-306 TKTQTIGESYT
+306 TKTQTIGESHT

-400 NRSMSDAESHSETFT
+400 NRSMSDAKSHSETFT

-731 NRLSQGEDVYPS
+731 NRLSRGEDVYPS

-964 RMEDSRVI
+964 RMENSRVI

-985 ENDIKNI
+985 ENDINYI

-1006 AFDVIQ
+1006 AFDIIQ
-1012 IEKSVRAFYMP
+1012 IEKSVRAFNMP

-1030 LDTIEEYKRNNNTS
+1030 LDTIEEYKKNNYIS

-1062 GIRKEFGKCVKQ
+1062 GIRKEFEKCVRQ
-1074 YYQSKELN
+1074 YCQSKELN

-1126 INNSKWLNLIF
+1126 INNSK
-1137 DKDEYGI
+1137 

>member
-21 VFGRSANKYEE
+21 VFGRSANKNEE

-41 EMPVQEVIETS
+41 EMPVQKVIETS
-52 PSDLREYRQQIDTAK
+52 PSDLCEYRQQIDMAK
-67 KALNLVDDVV
+67 NALNLVDDVV

-97 GVDSC
+97 GVDSS

-179 GIDIED
+179 GIDIDD

-306 TKTQTIGESYT
+306 TKTQTIGESHT

-330 TKKSKIAVGS
+330 TKKSKTAVGC
-340 SVLGGFLAAVGTGL
+340 SVLGGVLAAVGTGL
-354 RITDAG
+354 TITGTG
-360 AAIGL
+360 AAIGI

-371 GAMSAFGAAGKSKTS
+371 GAMSAVGATGKSKTS

-476 SAESASTIFKSIMQG
+476 SAESAATIFKSIMQG

-521 SHPVFRNNLTVNG
+521 SHPVFWNNLTVNG

-567 EHVSLAKEVIRN
+567 EHVSLAKEVIHN

-673 LRINPFSFPA
+673 LRINPFSFPT

-731 NRLSQGEDVYPS
+731 NRLSRGEDVYPS

-1012 IEKSVRAFYMP
+1012 IEKSVRAFCMP

-1030 LDTIEEYKRNNNTS
+1030 LDTIEEYKKNNNTS

-1062 GIRKEFGKCVKQ
+1062 GIRKEFEKCVKQ

-1126 INNSKWLNLIF
+1126 INNSK
-1137 DKDEYGI
+1137 

>member
-1 MSTIYDNMGNGS
+1 MSTIYDNMGNDS

-41 EMPVQEVIETS
+41 EMPVQKVLETS
-52 PSDLREYRQQIDTAK
+52 PSDLCEYRQQIDMAK
-67 KALNLVDDVV
+67 NALNLVDDVV

-97 GVDSC
+97 GVDSS

-173 LVGQFP
+173 LMGQFP

-306 TKTQTIGESYT
+306 TKTQTIGESHT

-340 SVLGGFLAAVGTGL
+340 SVLGGVLAAVGTRL
-354 RITDAG
+354 TITGAG

-371 GAMSAFGAAGKSKTS
+371 GAMSAVGAAGKSKTS

-521 SHPVFRNNLTVNG
+521 SHPVFWNNLTVNG

-673 LRINPFSFPA
+673 LRINPFSFPT

-731 NRLSQGEDVYPS
+731 NRLSRGEDVYPS

-956 SPVLCKID
+956 CPVLCKID
-964 RMEDSRVI
+964 RMENSRVI

-985 ENDIKNI
+985 ENDINYI

-1006 AFDVIQ
+1006 AFDIIQ
-1012 IEKSVRAFYMP
+1012 IEKSVRAFNMP

-1030 LDTIEEYKRNNNTS
+1030 LDTIEEYKKNNYIS

-1062 GIRKEFGKCVKQ
+1062 GIRKEFEKCVRQ
-1074 YYQSKELN
+1074 YCQSKELN

-1126 INNSKWLNLIF
+1126 INNSK
-1137 DKDEYGI
+1137 

>member
-41 EMPVQEVIETS
+41 EMPVQKVLETS
-52 PSDLREYRQQIDTAK
+52 PSDLCEYRQQIDMAK
-67 KALNLVDDVV
+67 NALNLVDDVV

-97 GVDSC
+97 GVDSS

-179 GIDIED
+179 GIDIDD

-306 TKTQTIGESYT
+306 TKTQTIGESHT

-340 SVLGGFLAAVGTGL
+340 SVLGGVLAAVGTGL
-354 RITDAG
+354 TITGAG

-371 GAMSAFGAAGKSKTS
+371 GAMSAVGAAGKSKTS

-521 SHPVFRNNLTVNG
+521 SHPVFWNNLTVNG

-673 LRINPFSFPA
+673 LRINPFSFPT

-731 NRLSQGEDVYPS
+731 NRLSQGENVYPS

-929 AGMNDKQ
+929 AGMNEKQ

-964 RMEDSRVI
+964 RMENSRVI

-985 ENDIKNI
+985 ENDINYI

-1006 AFDVIQ
+1006 AFDIIQ
-1012 IEKSVRAFYMP
+1012 IEKSVRAFNMP

-1030 LDTIEEYKRNNNTS
+1030 LDTIEEYKKNNHIS

-1062 GIRKEFGKCVKQ
+1062 GIRKEFEKCVRQ
-1074 YYQSKELN
+1074 YCQSKELN

-1126 INNSKWLNLIF
+1126 INNSK
-1137 DKDEYGI
+1137 